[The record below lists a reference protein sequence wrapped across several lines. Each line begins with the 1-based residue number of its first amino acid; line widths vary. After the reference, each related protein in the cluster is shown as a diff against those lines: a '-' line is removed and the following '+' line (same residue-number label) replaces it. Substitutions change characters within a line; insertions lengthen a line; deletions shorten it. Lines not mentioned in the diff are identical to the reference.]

1 MVVFPNCKINIGLR
15 IVRKRP
21 DGYHDL
27 DTVFHPIDLYD
38 VLEVIENRGDAQKEI
53 NYSSSGLQL
62 DDRENNLCT
71 RAYQLLKKDFP
82 DLPGVQ
88 MHLHKAI
95 PIGAGLGG
103 GSADAAFTLKLL
115 NEKFNLQLS
124 TDRLLDY
131 ALQLG
136 SDCPFFIINKTCH
149 ATGRGEKLEPVN
161 INLSGYKIIVVNP
174 GIHINTGLAFAGI
187 VPAPAAKTISEVIQQ
202 PPASWRNELFN
213 DFEATIFPRYAD
225 IAEIKN
231 KLYDQGAIYASMSG
245 TGSTVYGIFEKTA
258 AVHNSFPAHYFY
270 KDLSGQPH

>member
-1 MVVFPNCKINIGLR
+1 MVVFPNCKINIGLQ
-15 IVRKRP
+15 IVRKRA

-27 DTVFHPIDLYD
+27 DTVFHPIELYD
-38 VLEVIENRGDAQKEI
+38 VLEVIESRGDTLKEI
-53 NYSSSGLQL
+53 DYSSSGFQL
-62 DDRENNLCT
+62 DDRENNLCA

-82 DLPGVQ
+82 ALPGVQ

-115 NEKFNLQLS
+115 NEKFNLQLNAE
-124 TDRLLDY
+124 RLRDY

-136 SDCPFFIINKTCH
+136 SDCPFFIINQTCH

-174 GIHINTGLAFAGI
+174 GIHINTALAFAG
-187 VPAPAAKTISEVIQQ
+187 VAPSPAAKATSKVIQQ
-202 PPASWRNELFN
+202 PLATWRNELFN

-231 KLYDQGAIYASMSG
+231 KLYEQGAIYASMSG
-245 TGSTVYGIFEKTA
+245 TGSTVYGIFEKATS
-258 AVHNSFPAHYFY
+258 VHNSFPAHYFY
-270 KDLSGQPH
+270 KDLSGQLH